1 MGVLNQPTIAR
12 KRSIEIPVSCSSRR
26 LGDQRQGREGN
37 QCRQNN
43 AQEPTEESH
52 CVSLIAM
59 ALLVSSANC
68 SSVKNPAAHE
78 YIAPLK

>member
-1 MGVLNQPTIAR
+1 MRVLNLPPIAT
-12 KRSIEIPVSCSSRR
+12 KRSIEVPISGSSWS
-26 LGDQRQGREGN
+26 LGDQRQRHEGN
-37 QCRQNN
+37 QCRHNN

-52 CVSLIAM
+52 CVSLIAI
-59 ALLVSSANC
+59 ARLVSSANC